1 MQKYMRGILAR
12 IQVKN
17 MREEEM
23 DFLGMSQRKMVL
35 KDGEEDPV
43 EKMETTMAER
53 KLIQEA
59 HQNDYSDALV
69 HMEQEIDTLEGTEIM
84 EKMLKER
91 REWIMEQRVFTS
103 FPKIDDLKGF
113 YDRNKD
119 DKMI

>member
-1 MQKYMRGILAR
+1 
-12 IQVKN
+12 
-17 MREEEM
+17 
-23 DFLGMSQRKMVL
+23 
-35 KDGEEDPV
+35 
-43 EKMETTMAER
+43 
-53 KLIQEA
+53 
-59 HQNDYSDALV
+59 
-69 HMEQEIDTLEGTEIM
+69 M